1 MAHDT
6 MFGWPKI
13 KMREG
18 KLTQITTFYQDINT
32 FQLLSSMVANCCSSN
47 YLISVNESILKPQ
60 WYKTQCNSKKVTR
73 KSKFLFPI
81 QT

>member
-6 MFGWPKI
+6 MFGWLKM

-47 YLISVNESILKPQ
+47 YPILVNEGILKSQ
-60 WYKTQCNSKKVTR
+60 WYKTQCNSKKV